1 MTLFRMF
8 GIRVHAGILHNTLW
22 PSGFPP
28 TGRGQRL
35 VLKLDTP
42 FWRRVPVATIGV
54 SPECERQL
62 DQLTKGHQ
70 PPMFQTRAQFL
81 QSIRA
86 DPRLLPMTSVRSRSC
101 SAAG

>member
-8 GIRVHAGILHNTLW
+8 GIRVVPILHNTLW

-62 DQLTKGHQ
+62 DQLTKGHH
-70 PPMFQTRAQFL
+70 PPMFQTRAQ
-81 QSIRA
+81 SCRSTSRRSR
-86 DPRLLPMTSVRSRSC
+86 RLLPMTSVRSRSC